1 MSSSDMTSG
10 DFRTTFQ
17 WAGKEHTHFKPEMNV
32 VAGRDVYNMTSEDRH
47 RLKVD
52 VKKARQIPVE
62 VPSQNPSF
70 RRYRSDSTS
79 SDTGSISPVGSPT
92 SFGPISVPSS
102 SLPSSTSGRFLQRAF
117 SLEKTRPTSAEKYFK
132 NEFDIKWQ

>member
-1 MSSSDMTSG
+1 MSNG
-10 DFRTTFQ
+10 DFRSEFR
-17 WAGKEHTHFKPEMNV
+17 WAGKEHPHFRPEMNV
-32 VAGRDVYNMTSEDRH
+32 VAGHDLYNMRPNERQ

-52 VKKARQIPVE
+52 LKKAQQIPVD
-62 VPSQNPSF
+62 VPNQPNAGF

-79 SDTGSISPVGSPT
+79 SDNGTISPIGSP
-92 SFGPISVPSS
+92 SAFSPISVPSS
-102 SLPSSTSGRFLQRAF
+102 SLPSESSGRFLARAF